1 MSLSGDIFCR
11 HLIRR
16 AHKFSTSLVGVSFGE
31 GSNLPLPAGRH
42 EGQRGIR
49 INSFVPFVDSSRS
62 SCPLRH
68 PDYQPGFLS
77 LFDFF
82 NMKNELLSHWQI
94 QESLLQSYRGVFL
107 TSQSIVFAVASILA
121 TSVSPNKPVFILL
134 TTLGLVLLYY
144 WYQLAN
150 ARGLDVSY
158 FQMMLMKAER
168 NEKLESIL
176 TNFKTWQKL
185 NADDKIRILNEFGL
199 SQSRTRITMEIYLP
213 ALFLILWIAL
223 AIITLI

>member
-1 MSLSGDIFCR
+1 
-11 HLIRR
+11 
-16 AHKFSTSLVGVSFGE
+16 
-31 GSNLPLPAGRH
+31 
-42 EGQRGIR
+42 
-49 INSFVPFVDSSRS
+49 
-62 SCPLRH
+62 
-68 PDYQPGFLS
+68 
-77 LFDFF
+77 
-82 NMKNELLSHWQI
+82 MKNELLSHWQI

-107 TSQSIVFAVASILA
+107 TSQSIVFAVASIIA

-134 TTLGLVLLYY
+134 IILGLVLLYY
-144 WYQLAN
+144 WYQIAN

-168 NEKLESIL
+168 NEKLENIL